1 MIKYLSV
8 VGSSP
13 AFNPIS
19 IALAIVIVF
28 PSGREEVELDEEGV
42 LVDVLVK
49 IEDEV
54 LLELTEE
61 VEEEEVD
68 DTLELVVGRTLEHPA
83 SKVIEVNAKMLNRLF
98 LIFTPYKSIFITKRK
113 DTHR

>member
-13 AFNPIS
+13 AFKPIS

-54 LLELTEE
+54 LLELIEE
-61 VEEEEVD
+61 VEEEVD

-83 SKVIEVNAKMLNRLF
+83 SKVIEVNARTL
-98 LIFTPYKSIFITKRK
+98 S
-113 DTHR
+113 

>member
-13 AFNPIS
+13 AFKPIS

-54 LLELTEE
+54 LLELIEE
-61 VEEEEVD
+61 VEEEVD
-68 DTLELVVGRTLEHPA
+68 YTLELVVGRTLEHPA

-98 LIFTPYKSIFITKRK
+98 FIFTPYKSIFITKRK